1 MASDYREIVNRIK
14 EKCNSFVLE
23 KKYCQD
29 IPRLR
34 CGLPLSHLSVST
46 ELECNV
52 NTSLRR
58 YRLDSRPV
66 TIKRNKND
74 LEIFLLLFTS
84 FSADVLAVHSH

>member
-1 MASDYREIVNRIK
+1 MNKKKV
-14 EKCNSFVLE
+14 KCDSFVLE
-23 KKYCQD
+23 KNIVKKNTQIKMRIAAVPSLC
-29 IPRLR
+29 L
-34 CGLPLSHLSVST
+34 T

-52 NTSLRR
+52 NTRLRR

-84 FSADVLAVHSH
+84 FLADVLAVHSH